1 MNRDGAHY
9 SVGQVSELA
18 GVSVRA
24 LHHYDEVGL
33 LKPSARTGSGYRLY
47 GPADLERLQRILFYR
62 ELGFPLEQ
70 IATILDEPQIGAV
83 THLSR
88 QHGLVTDR
96 IERLQ
101 KVLTAIEKE
110 MEANKMG
117 VELTPEDRFEV
128 WGDFVP
134 EDHEDEVEERW
145 GSTDAYKESQLRT
158 ARYDKSD
165 WVTIKAEADDTI
177 RRLAAL
183 MASGESSDG
192 EAAMD
197 LAEEHRQHIT
207 KWFYDCSYDIHLG
220 LAEMYVNDPRFK
232 ENYEKIAEGLAGYL
246 RDVIVANAGRAG
258 AGSSRSAP

>member
-1 MNRDGAHY
+1 MDESGADY
-9 SVGQVSELA
+9 TVGQVSELA
-18 GVSVRA
+18 GLSVRA
-24 LHHYDEVGL
+24 LHHYDEIGL

-47 GPADLERLQRILFYR
+47 GPADLDRLQQILSYR

-70 IATILDEPQIGAV
+70 IAIILDEPQADAV

-88 QHGLVTDR
+88 QHGLVTER
-96 IERLQ
+96 IERLR
-101 KVLTAIEKE
+101 KVLSAIEKE
-110 MEANKMG
+110 MEAKKMG
-117 VELTPEDRFEV
+117 VELTPEERFEV

-134 EDHEDEVEERW
+134 EHHEDEVEERW
-145 GSTDAYKESQLRT
+145 GSTDAYKESQRRT

-165 WVTIKAEADDTI
+165 WLTIKAEAEGTM
-177 RRLAAL
+177 RLLAAL

-207 KWFYDCSYDIHLG
+207 KWFYDCSYDLHLG
-220 LAEMYVNDPRFK
+220 LAEMYVEDPRFK

-246 RDVIVANAGRAG
+246 RDAIVANARRAG